1 MAIYPDLKDRT
12 VLVTG
17 GAGGIGAAMVRAFA
31 GQGARVGFL
40 DRDEQAGT
48 ALAEAL
54 RGEGASVHFVPLDLR
69 DIAALRQGIET
80 LRAALGPIGVLV
92 NNAAHDERHVTEEV
106 TPDYFDERVATNFR
120 HQFFASQAVLGDMK
134 ALGGGSIICMSSIS
148 WMAGFG
154 GMALYNAAKSAVVG
168 LVRSL
173 ARDCGPDNIRVNAI
187 APGWIMTQRQLD
199 LWLTPE
205 ADAMREERQAL
216 QRRLYPEDIAK
227 LALFLASEDAG
238 AITGQNY
245 VADGGWV

>member
-1 MAIYPDLKDRT
+1 
-12 VLVTG
+12 
-17 GAGGIGAAMVRAFA
+17 
-31 GQGARVGFL
+31 
-40 DRDEQAGT
+40 
-48 ALAEAL
+48 
-54 RGEGASVHFVPLDLR
+54 
-69 DIAALRQGIET
+69 
-80 LRAALGPIGVLV
+80 
-92 NNAAHDERHVTEEV
+92 
-106 TPDYFDERVATNFR
+106 
-120 HQFFASQAVLGDMK
+120 QAVLGDMK